1 MSFVG
6 VATITA
12 GSRGGL
18 STRALTNDFKGEMSI
33 SRMRRVTIGSWKRLF
48 ANGSDVQP
56 GAPKLLKQRYR
67 KRDERDQQRRPG

>member
-1 MSFVG
+1 
-6 VATITA
+6 
-12 GSRGGL
+12 L
-18 STRALTNDFKGEMSI
+18 EE
-33 SRMRRVTIGSWKRLF
+33 LF